1 MAQPFD
7 KRLTSLLKYSNQN
20 KDVEVNPY
28 SGKIDS
34 IAAQA
39 FMKLDDV
46 ERKFGKNARI
56 QQESAI
62 KLAEQNKALFTQ
74 QAVMNP
80 YARIRLSGAT
90 DNNDTNYLIDS
101 SNNRPWYEAPIK
113 PNGDLKIGYS
123 KQPTTNNII
132 TWSKGDKLG
141 RTPYAFQD
149 FVFCKWWNK
158 IPNNRL
164 ITLRRYSEPI
174 LDNIN
179 PLAGSVE
186 NQPFPPMCTAVT
198 YFGENT
204 GNTLSSILKFSTG
217 MNWTDTSANVWE
229 VGQQNSGEATGVN
242 STMEGAGGSLLGN
255 FGKTAFGAI
264 GHALNA
270 FNILDNNINKT
281 GLLANG
287 LPPDPYSDGPYTNR
301 ILGPV
306 NRISSVKRREA
317 GLKFEMSGLKIKF
330 DYVARPIGGINSKAI
345 LLDILSNFMLMGSAS
360 AVFFGGLHRFRFA
373 SARFPAM
380 NEDVIRHMYKGDM
393 KGAVE
398 KFTDKI
404 KSIGANAFNSGGLA
418 DTLAGVGKQ
427 MWADFMNMLGN
438 PLGLGKNISTSE
450 KSQTATNGIYN
461 AIVQKMHMGMKVPY
475 LTNMRALLTGEPVGD
490 WHLTIGNPMNP
501 IAMIGNLICT
511 NIEVEFNDAA
521 GLGPDDFPLE
531 FSVTVSL
538 EHGMPRDRD
547 AIESMFNL
555 GNGRIYEMPEN
566 FISSADTETDV
577 DAHTGENN
585 DGNISTLAYLTTTR
599 SDPNKGKTS
608 SIPNALPPI
617 SQLQQER
624 ENKFN
629 NRLPFYYAFDHNI
642 EKIK

>member
-7 KRLTSLLKYSNQN
+7 ARLTSVLKYNNAKQ
-20 KDVEVNPY
+20 DTPINPY
-28 SGKIDS
+28 SGKVDT
-34 IAAQA
+34 IASQGY
-39 FMKLDDV
+39 MDPNIV
-46 ERKFGKNARI
+46 EKKFGVDARK
-56 QQESAI
+56 QQEAAI
-62 KLAEQNKALFTQ
+62 KAAEQNKHLFTQ
-74 QAVMNP
+74 HAVMNP
-80 YARIRLSGAT
+80 YARIRLTGAT
-90 DNNDTNYLIDS
+90 DNNANFLIDS
-101 SNNRPWYEAPIK
+101 SGTRPWYEAAIK
-113 PNGDLKIGYS
+113 SGGDLKEGYS
-123 KQPTTNNII
+123 KHPTTNNII

-179 PLAGSVE
+179 PLSGLTE
-186 NQPFPPMCTAVT
+186 NMHFPPMCTAVT

-229 VGQQNSGEATGVN
+229 VGQQNSGEATSVN

-264 GHALNA
+264 GHTLNA

-281 GLLANG
+281 GLLSNG

-380 NEDVIRHMYKGDM
+380 NEDVIRDMYRGDM
-393 KGAVE
+393 KGAVT

-438 PLGLGKNISTSE
+438 PLGLGKNINTGE
-450 KSQTATNGIYN
+450 KAQTATNGIYN
-461 AIVQKMHMGMKVPY
+461 AITQKMHMGMKVPY
-475 LTNMRALLTGEPVGD
+475 LTNMRALLIGEPVGD

-531 FSVTVSL
+531 FSVIVSL

-555 GNGRIYEMPEN
+555 GNGRIYEMPSN
-566 FISSADTETDV
+566 FIGSADTETKV
-577 DAHTGENN
+577 TANTGNGN
-585 DGNISTLAYLTTTR
+585 DGVVVNTNYVTAER
-599 SDPNKGKTS
+599 SDKNYGKTS
-608 SIPNALPPI
+608 TLPNTMAVIPTLAEP
-617 SQLQQER
+617 R
-624 ENKFN
+624 ENNFN
-629 NRLPFYYAFDHNI
+629 NRLPFYYAFEHNV

>member
-7 KRLTSLLKYSNQN
+7 KRLQSVLKYTNSTP
-20 KDVEVNPY
+20 DIDIIPY
-28 SGKIDS
+28 AGKIDT
-34 IAAQA
+34 IASQGY
-39 FMKLDDV
+39 MDPEIVKK
-46 ERKFGKNARI
+46 KFGADAAE
-56 QQESAI
+56 QQKAAI
-62 KLAEQNKALFTQ
+62 EAANQNKALFTQ

-80 YARIRLSGAT
+80 YARIRLTGGIEDGST
-90 DNNDTNYLIDS
+90 RLIDS

-113 PNGDLKIGYS
+113 ADGNLNIGYS
-123 KQPTTNNII
+123 KVPTTNNII
-132 TWSKGDKLG
+132 TWSKGDRLG

-179 PLAGSVE
+179 PLASTTE

-198 YFGENT
+198 YFGAET
-204 GNTLSSILKFSTG
+204 GNALNNILKFSTG

-229 VGQQNSGEATGVN
+229 VGQQNSGEAV
-242 STMEGAGGSLLGN
+242 STNAVMEGAGGSLLGN
-255 FGKTAFGAI
+255 FGKTAFGAV

-281 GLLANG
+281 GLLSNG
-287 LPPDPYSDGPYTNR
+287 LPPDPYSEGPYTNR

-317 GLKFEMSGLKIKF
+317 GLKFEMGGLKIKF

-380 NEDVIRHMYKGDM
+380 NEDVIRDMYKGDM
-393 KGAVE
+393 KGAVT

-427 MWADFMNMLGN
+427 MWSDFMNMLGN
-438 PLGLGKNISTSE
+438 PFGLGKNVNVNE
-450 KSQTATNGIYN
+450 KGQTAANGIYN
-461 AIVQKMHMGMKVPY
+461 AITQKMHMGMKVPY
-475 LTNMRALLTGEPVGD
+475 LTNMRALLIGEPVGD

-521 GLGPDDFPLE
+521 GLGPDDSPLE
-531 FSVTVSL
+531 FSVIVSL

-555 GNGRIYEMPEN
+555 GNGRIYEMPTN
-566 FISSADTETDV
+566 FIGSADTETKTTTN
-577 DAHTGENN
+577 TGANN
-585 DGNISTLAYLTTTR
+585 DGVVKNLSYVTTEK
-599 SDPNKGKTS
+599 SDPNRGKTS
-608 SIPNALPPI
+608 TLPNTI
-617 SQLQQER
+617 SAISPFEQQR
-624 ENKFN
+624 ENKFED
-629 NRLPFYYAFDHNI
+629 RLPFYYAFEHNV
-642 EKIK
+642 EKIS

>member
-1 MAQPFD
+1 MAEPFD
-7 KRLTSLLKYSNQN
+7 KRLISVLKYRTSD
-20 KDVEVNPY
+20 KKVDIKPY
-28 SGKIDS
+28 SGKTES
-34 IAAQA
+34 IAPQA

-62 KLAEQNKALFTQ
+62 KLAEQNKALFAQ

-80 YARIRLSGAT
+80 YARIRLTGST
-90 DNNDTNYLIDS
+90 HDNTNYLIDS
-101 SNNRPWYEAPIK
+101 SNKRPWYEAPIQS
-113 PNGDLKIGYS
+113 NGDLKIGYS

-132 TWSKGDKLG
+132 TWSKGDRLG

-204 GNTLSSILKFSTG
+204 GNSLSSILKFSTG

-229 VGQQNSGEATGVN
+229 VGQQNGGEAAGTNPVL
-242 STMEGAGGSLLGN
+242 EGAGGSLMGN

-380 NEDVIRHMYKGDM
+380 NEDVIRDMYRGDM
-393 KGAVE
+393 KGAVT

-585 DGNISTLAYLTTTR
+585 DGTVKNLSHVTTRR

-608 SIPNALPPI
+608 SLPNAI
-617 SQLQQER
+617 SAISPFEHER
-624 ENKFN
+624 ANSFE

-642 EKIK
+642 EKIS